1 MSCPLPGLYFSPV
14 TIEKNNRGV
23 LHLMYLQIRACLSLI
38 HSRYIF
44 FFFLEYI
51 FWTSMLNIDV
61 IERIDRYLG

>member
-1 MSCPLPGLYFSPV
+1 M

>member
-1 MSCPLPGLYFSPV
+1 MSPTWAIFLAGDDREEQPWRFAFDVFTDTRVFIVNSFS
-14 TIEKNNRGV
+14 
-23 LHLMYLQIRACLSLI
+23 LH
-38 HSRYIF
+38 